1 MQQPLLDL
9 FTQAATAQGK
19 VNTAPYAGQLY
30 APPNATQ
37 QAAVGLNTQAAG
49 QIAGG
54 DQFDKVSQLANDT
67 ISGKYLYADSNPYL
81 KSAVDASINPLRDNL
96 LRSILPSLQ
105 DQSIRSGAYGG
116 SGYGTAQ
123 GLATSDFERQ
133 ALDLAGKMYAGN
145 YATERQ
151 NQLNAPALY
160 TEANNLA
167 TVPAQLL
174 AQSGAQQQT
183 WQQGQDTAD
192 LNLFQI
198 NQQQPY
204 AGLSTLANILAG
216 GAPYSATSGTRDTT
230 GTTGS
235 NSGANLLQGIS
246 GAGSIANSLFP
257 AALPAAGSWL
267 ASLFAAP
274 TAAAGATALSST
286 LATLAASMAAFSDI
300 RTKRDV
306 RTLGWDGKG
315 RRWVSW
321 SYVWD
326 AADVRHN
333 GVIAQELPAND
344 HGAMVVNPYGLLM
357 VDYSKLAA

>member
-1 MQQPLLDL
+1 MQGPLLDL

-54 DQFDKVSQLANDT
+54 DQFAKVSQLANDT

-96 LRSILPSLQ
+96 MRSILPSLQ
-105 DQSIRSGAYGG
+105 DQSIRNGAYGG

-151 NQLNAPALY
+151 NQLNAPALF
-160 TEANNLA
+160 TEANNLS

-174 AQSGAQQQT
+174 AQSGAQQQS

-216 GAPYSATSGTRDTT
+216 GAPYSSTSGTKVQDSTQ
-230 GTTGS
+230 GT
-235 NSGANLLQGIS
+235 NSGANLLQGLS
-246 GAGSIANSLFP
+246 GAGSIASSLFP
-257 AALPAAGSWL
+257 AALPAAGTWL

-274 TAAAGATALSST
+274 AAAAGASS
-286 LATLAASMAAFSDI
+286 LGATLASAAAAMAAFSDI

-306 RTLGWDGKG
+306 RTLGYDAKG

-321 SYVWD
+321 SYMWD
-326 AADVRHN
+326 VPSLRRT

-344 HGAMVVNPYGLLM
+344 HVAVTINPYGLLM